1 MLSNRNNH
9 LIKLMA
15 KKQKGGLDEPQQ
27 QPLVQPQQQ
36 PLAQPQQS
44 LAQQQPL
51 AQPQPL
57 QQPQPLVEEPSY
69 PNPDYLYNN
78 ITSQELTDNIKVYMC
93 LYSIGGT
100 FGSTAREGI
109 EDSTTQKPTYIKYY
123 MQQSSTIMFPTFTFT
138 NQQPLQQQP
147 LRQETAVPLAN
158 APSRAPK
165 VPLQQGGYID
175 SNDSGDPLDA
185 LFIQKCKEFSKT
197 LINQEPVYAGYIPNI
212 AEPGSVY
219 VFIQVPSG
227 QAPSV
232 PLVPC
237 ISNELFYIGKVG
249 SIDVDA
255 TIKTMFQNN
264 KWLVSAAD
272 PFSGY
277 ACAKDL
283 LGNFI
288 NVPEGTNPEI
298 IDIDSLGQ
306 YYIFSFTPLVARE
319 QSSQA
324 KEPQVLSGKFDRYIL
339 FPQDY
344 VCIKTIEPDFELEE
358 NSIYLDGAL
367 VPNKQMFALASPTQF
382 IKF

>member
-1 MLSNRNNH
+1 
-9 LIKLMA
+9 MA
-15 KKQKGGLDEPQQ
+15 KKQKGGLDEALPLAQPLQQPQQ
-27 QPLVQPQQQ
+27 QSLQQQSLQQPQQQPQQQ
-36 PLAQPQQS
+36 PLA
-44 LAQQQPL
+44 
-51 AQPQPL
+51 
-57 QQPQPLVEEPSY
+57 QPQPLVEEPSY

-93 LYSIGGT
+93 LYSIEK
-100 FGSTAREGI
+100 TAREETFG
-109 EDSTTQKPTYIKYY
+109 STTQKPTYIKYY
-123 MQQSSTIMFPTFTFT
+123 MQQSTTIMFPTFTFT
-138 NQQPLQQQP
+138 NQEPSIQQPLQEP
-147 LRQETAVPLAN
+147 V
-158 APSRAPK
+158 S
-165 VPLQQGGYID
+165 LQQGGYID
-175 SNDSGDPLDA
+175 SNNSGDPLDA

-219 VFIQVPSG
+219 VFIQVPSVQAHSV

-249 SIDVDA
+249 SIDVDV

-277 ACAKDL
+277 ACTKDL
-283 LGNFI
+283 LGNFTNI
-288 NVPEGTNPEI
+288 PEGTNPEI
-298 IDIDSLGQ
+298 IDIDALGQ
-306 YYIFSFTPLVARE
+306 YYIFSFTPLV
-319 QSSQA
+319 
-324 KEPQVLSGKFDRYIL
+324 PGKFDRYII
-339 FPQDY
+339 FPQNY
-344 VCIKTIEPDFELEE
+344 VCIKTIESDFELEE

>member
-1 MLSNRNNH
+1 M
-9 LIKLMA
+9 
-15 KKQKGGLDEPQQ
+15 
-27 QPLVQPQQQ
+27 
-36 PLAQPQQS
+36 
-44 LAQQQPL
+44 
-51 AQPQPL
+51 
-57 QQPQPLVEEPSY
+57 
-69 PNPDYLYNN
+69 
-78 ITSQELTDNIKVYMC
+78 
-93 LYSIGGT
+93 
-100 FGSTAREGI
+100 
-109 EDSTTQKPTYIKYY
+109 
-123 MQQSSTIMFPTFTFT
+123 
-138 NQQPLQQQP
+138 
-147 LRQETAVPLAN
+147 PLAN

-197 LINQEPVYAGYIPNI
+197 LVNQEPVYAGYIPNI

-219 VFIQVPSG
+219 VFIQVPLAQA

-232 PLVPC
+232 PLVQAQAPLVPC

-249 SIDVDA
+249 SIDVDT

-264 KWLVSAAD
+264 KWLVSSAD

-277 ACAKDL
+277 ACTKDL

-344 VCIKTIEPDFELEE
+344 VCIKTIEPDFELEK